1 MLNNLLTHTPAYVW
15 LILALVVARGVV
27 ALRERETTLKKL
39 CIIPAIMLPV
49 ALLDIARKFG
59 LDGLP
64 LSAWGLAVVAA
75 MWAVWS
81 LGGRRIA
88 AGSTPDTVR
97 VGGSVMPLL
106 LMLLIFAVKYATTV
120 MLVVS
125 PALLHG
131 AAVTAAACALMGGA
145 NGWFFGRLLRDV
157 ADARAVGGGMA
168 KADII
173 AA

>member
-1 MLNNLLTHTPAYVW
+1 MNFLLTHTPAYVW

-27 ALRERETTLKKL
+27 ALRTRETTLRKL

-64 LSAWGLAVVAA
+64 LGAWTLGVAGA

-81 LGGRRIA
+81 LRGTRIGAGA
-88 AGSTPDTVR
+88 APGLVR
-97 VGGSVMPLL
+97 VRGSVMPLL
-106 LMLLIFAVKYATTV
+106 LMLLIFVVKYATTV
-120 MLVVS
+120 MLVAA

-131 AAVTAAACALMGGA
+131 AGVTALACALMGAA
-145 NGWFFGRLLRDV
+145 NGWFFGRLLRDLI
-157 ADARAVGGGMA
+157 DARAVGAG
-168 KADII
+168 
-173 AA
+173 AATCAGVAA

>member
-15 LILALVVARGVV
+15 LILALVVARGIV

-49 ALLDIARKFG
+49 ALLDITCKFG

-88 AGSTPDTVR
+88 AGSAPGTVR

-120 MLVVS
+120 LLVVS
-125 PALLHG
+125 PALLHI
-131 AAVTAAACALMGGA
+131 AAVTAAACVLMGGA
-145 NGWFFGRLLRDV
+145 NGWFFGRLLRDL
-157 ADARAVGGGMA
+157 ADARTAEGGMV

>member
-1 MLNNLLTHTPAYVW
+1 MNHLLTHTPVYVW
-15 LILALVVARGVV
+15 MILALVVARGLV

-59 LDGLP
+59 LE
-64 LSAWGLAVVAA
+64 GLALGAWVLAVTAS

-81 LGGRRIA
+81 LGGRQIA
-88 AGSTPDTVR
+88 AGGAPGTVR
-97 VGGSVMPLL
+97 VGGSVMPLV
-106 LMLLIFAVKYATTV
+106 LMLLIFMVKYATTV
-120 MLVVS
+120 MLVTA
-125 PALLHG
+125 PTLLHS
-131 AAVTAAACALMGGA
+131 AAVTSAACALMGGA

-157 ADARAVGGGMA
+157 LDARAAGGGIA
-168 KADII
+168 QADII

>member
-64 LSAWGLAVVAA
+64 LSAWGLAVAAA

-81 LGGRRIA
+81 LGGNRIA
-88 AGSTPDTVR
+88 AGSAPGMVR

-120 MLVVS
+120 MLVAA
-125 PALLHG
+125 PGLLHS

-157 ADARAVGGGMA
+157 VDAREVGGGIA
-168 KADII
+168 KADVI

>member
-1 MLNNLLTHTPAYVW
+1 MNHLLTHTPVYVW
-15 LILALVVARGVV
+15 LILALVVARGLI

-59 LDGLP
+59 LEGLP
-64 LSAWGLAVVAA
+64 LGTWVLAVAA
-75 MWAVWS
+75 SMWAVWS

-88 AGSTPDTVR
+88 AGSAPGTVR

-106 LMLLIFAVKYATTV
+106 LMLLIFMMKYATTV
-120 MLVVS
+120 MLVAA
-125 PALLHG
+125 PGLLHS
-131 AAVTAAACALMGGA
+131 AAVTAATCVLMGCA

-157 ADARAVGGGMA
+157 VDVRAAGSGMA
-168 KADII
+168 KAII

>member
-1 MLNNLLTHTPAYVW
+1 MNHLLTHTPVYVW
-15 LILALVVARGVV
+15 LILALVVARGLI

-59 LDGLP
+59 LEGLP
-64 LSAWGLAVVAA
+64 LGTWVLAVAA
-75 MWAVWS
+75 SMWAVWS

-88 AGSTPDTVR
+88 AGSAPGTVR

-106 LMLLIFAVKYATTV
+106 LMLLIFMMKYATTV
-120 MLVVS
+120 MLVTA
-125 PALLHG
+125 PTLLHSP
-131 AAVTAAACALMGGA
+131 AVTAAACALMGGA

-157 ADARAVGGGMA
+157 LDTRAAGGGIA
-168 KADII
+168 QADII